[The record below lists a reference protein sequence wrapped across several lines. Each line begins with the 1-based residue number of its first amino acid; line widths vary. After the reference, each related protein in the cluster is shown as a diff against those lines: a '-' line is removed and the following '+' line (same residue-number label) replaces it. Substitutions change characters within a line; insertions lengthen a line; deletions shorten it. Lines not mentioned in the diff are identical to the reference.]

1 MEYYIAFWNVENLF
15 DVVDSPQR
23 SDKLNRVLKN
33 ELKGWTADILE
44 KKLDQLAKVIRYM
57 NSGLGPD
64 LLGVCEVE
72 NVFVLELLVAKL
84 ADLNRPYKI
93 AHDDSQDERG
103 IDVAFIY
110 DSNLFT
116 AQEKFSHYIQKRT
129 ATRDLFQV
137 NFRISEDKQLIVIG
151 NHWPARAGGQYSS
164 EPYRMMAGET
174 LAYFHER
181 IREILGKDVAILAM
195 GDFNDEPFNRSLS
208 EYAQAEQ
215 TRPKVTRAQSAKF
228 LNLMWPLYGNGAG
241 SYYFEND
248 PLILDQFL
256 VSKGLLTGN
265 SGIKAETDSAGIV
278 LFPEMVNTG
287 TYPVPL
293 RFDRGKN
300 VNVNGFSDHF
310 PVFMKLKS

>member
-1 MEYYIAFWNVENLF
+1 MDYYAASWNLENLF

-23 SDKLNRVLKN
+23 SDKLQRVLKN
-33 ELKGWTADILE
+33 ELKGWTADVLE
-44 KKLDQLAKVIRYM
+44 KKLDQLAKVIRFM
-57 NSGLGPD
+57 NNSKGPD

-72 NVFVLELLVAKL
+72 NRFVLELLVAKL

-93 AHDDSQDERG
+93 AHDNSQDERG

-110 DSNLFT
+110 DESKFIANE
-116 AQEKFSHYIQKRT
+116 QFSHYIQKRT

-137 NFRISEDKQLIVIG
+137 NFKTASGYLLIVIG
-151 NHWPARAGGQYSS
+151 NHWPARGSGQYMS

-181 IREILGKDVAILAM
+181 IREIQGTDVAVLAL
-195 GDFNDEPFNRSLS
+195 GDFNDEPFNRSLT

-215 TRPKVTRAQSAKF
+215 TRSKVTRARSAKF
-228 LNLMWPLYGNGAG
+228 LNLMWPLYGQGTG

-248 PLILDQFL
+248 PLILDQIL

-265 SGIKAETDSAGIV
+265 SGLKVKEKTTQIIR
-278 LFPEMVNTG
+278 FPEMINSG
-287 TYPVPL
+287 TYPVPV
-293 RFDRGKN
+293 RFSRGKSLN
-300 VNVNGFSDHF
+300 KNGFSDHF
-310 PVFMKLKS
+310 PVAVTLND